1 MEAGRRS
8 ILTAVVT
15 WRPDAGLASRLAA
28 LGPQADHLLVIDNGS
43 PDISRIRA
51 AAAAAGGHVLANA
64 ANLGM
69 AAALNQAAVA
79 ARKAGCAWLAAFDQD
94 SLVPAGALADLLDL
108 WEAHADRDR
117 IGVLSMSRRDVA
129 SGRDYH
135 RPGDILAETAD
146 WRSVRTAITSGSL
159 IRADLIESL
168 GGFDERLF
176 IDGVDH
182 EFCLRAR
189 AAGWLVVESRR
200 TIMDHAL
207 GAIEARRLLGQAG
220 PVSNHAP
227 DRRFYITRN
236 TLEICLRRPRLDPI
250 WRRHALAHLAKE
262 SLAVALLERQRAAK
276 IAAMAQGVWRFA
288 AGRFGPR
295 RNPEQLG
302 LPGPRSAIN
311 QGRHAQRR
319 RNPALPAH

>member
-1 MEAGRRS
+1 MVAGRRS
-8 ILTAVVT
+8 ILAAVVT
-15 WRPDAGLASRLAA
+15 WRPDAGLGARLAA

-43 PDISRIRA
+43 PDIRRIRA
-51 AAAAAGGHVLANA
+51 AAGAAGGRVIANRT
-64 ANLGM
+64 NLGM

-79 ARKAGCAWLAAFDQD
+79 ARKAGCEWLAAFDQD
-94 SLVPAGALADLLDL
+94 SLVPAGALAELLDL
-108 WEAHADRDR
+108 WEAHPERER
-117 IGVLSMSRRDVA
+117 IGVLALSRRDVA

-135 RPGDILAETAD
+135 RSGDILTETAD

-159 IRADLIESL
+159 IRADLVEAL

-207 GAIEARRLLGQAG
+207 GAIEAKRLLGQAG

-236 TLEICLRRPRLDPI
+236 TLEICLRRPHLDPL
-250 WRRHALAHLAKE
+250 WRRRALAHLAKE
-262 SLAVALLERQRAAK
+262 SLVVALVEGQRAAK
-276 IAAMAQGVWRFA
+276 IAAMAEGVWRFA

-295 RNPEQLG
+295 HDPG
-302 LPGPRSAIN
+302 LPEPRSAIH

>member
-8 ILTAVVT
+8 ILAAVVT
-15 WRPDAGLASRLAA
+15 WRPDEGLGARLAA
-28 LGPQADHLLVIDNGS
+28 LGPQSDHLLVIDNGS
-43 PDISRIRA
+43 PDIARIRA
-51 AAAAAGGHVLANA
+51 AARAAGGHVLANG

-69 AAALNQAAVA
+69 AAALNQAALA

-94 SLVPAGALADLLDL
+94 SLVPPGALAELLDL
-108 WEAHADRDR
+108 WEAHPERER
-117 IGVLSMSRRDVA
+117 IGVLALSRRDVA

-135 RPGDILAETAD
+135 RPGDILEQTAD

-159 IRADLIESL
+159 IRGDLIEAL

-182 EFCLRAR
+182 QFCLRAR

-200 TIMDHAL
+200 TIMEHAL
-207 GAIEARRLLGQAG
+207 GAIRSKEILGQAG

-236 TLEICLRRPRLDPI
+236 TLEICLRRPSLDPV
-250 WRRHALAHLAKE
+250 WRRRALAHLAKE
-262 SLAVALLERQRAAK
+262 SLAVALLERRRAAK

-288 AGRFGPR
+288 AGRLGPSHGAQ
-295 RNPEQLG
+295 PG
-302 LPGPRSAIN
+302 LPEPRSAIH